1 MESTVNITGTLARF
15 GRSGMIEDVADV
27 LMRQFAAC
35 VDGKLTGRT
44 ASPRAQAI
52 RGEALFLSL
61 IKARVSRLLSG
72 L

>member
-1 MESTVNITGTLARF
+1 
-15 GRSGMIEDVADV
+15 
-27 LMRQFAAC
+27 MRQFAAC